1 MARYRGPS
9 AKISRRFGES
19 ILGYCKQL
27 KSKNHPPGQ
36 HGLSRRRRKKS
47 DYALQL
53 NEKQKTK
60 YIYGLMERQFRNV
73 FEKSFKMKG
82 ITGELLLQLLEMRLD
97 NVIYRS
103 GFAPTRR
110 SARQLVNHRHVLVN
124 DKIVDIPSF
133 TIKPKDTLKVR
144 DKSKSMNLIKESLK
158 KYRSR
163 FSWLEVDNKE
173 VVSYVQG
180 VPQRNEIP
188 EKIKEQLI
196 VELYSK

>member
-27 KSKNHPPGQ
+27 KNKNHPPGQ
-36 HGLSRRRRKKS
+36 HGPSRRRRKKS

-60 YIYGLMERQFRNV
+60 YIYGLMERQFKNV
-73 FEKSFKMKG
+73 FEKSFRMKG

-97 NVIYRS
+97 NIIYRS

-133 TIKPKDTLKVR
+133 TIKPKDTLRVR
-144 DKSKSMNLIKESLK
+144 DKSKSMNLIQESLK

-173 VVSYVQG
+173 LASYVQG